1 MNTLAISLFAAFAL
15 AVSGCIWLAKRQPEY
30 PNTRVILTFALL
42 GGALGGLLMVLFDA
56 LADARTGIIVIPFDF
71 DFVLTAAMLLGTV
84 FGCLPATLCGLVLAE
99 RRCVRSWQ
107 SAGSAA
113 VVGGAASVLL
123 LTVHRALDGRL
134 LACGVVGA
142 MAAAILSALVLPKA
156 QRQPKNQ
163 QNDAAP

>member
-42 GGALGGLLMVLFDA
+42 GGALGGLLMALFDA
-56 LADARTGIIVIPFDF
+56 LANALASIVVVSL
-71 DFVLTAAMLLGTV
+71 DFVLIVAMLLGAIV
-84 FGCLPATLCGLVLAE
+84 GCLPATLCGLILAW

-107 SAGSAA
+107 SAGFAA

-134 LACGVVGA
+134 LACGVIGA
-142 MAAAILSALVLPKA
+142 MAAGILSALESP
-156 QRQPKNQ
+156 
-163 QNDAAP
+163 